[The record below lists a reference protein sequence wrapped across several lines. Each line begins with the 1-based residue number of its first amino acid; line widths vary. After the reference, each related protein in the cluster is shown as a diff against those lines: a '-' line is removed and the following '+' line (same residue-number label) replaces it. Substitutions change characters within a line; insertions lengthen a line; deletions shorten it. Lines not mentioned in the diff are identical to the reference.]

1 MGQYCELMDGLIES
15 PYAISLVGFKPE
27 LVVKPM
33 ISQIRSI
40 KTLVL
45 FYTQHPRSTTAMN
58 SISTTLNDIGIKVV
72 RNQIKD
78 VFNFFEIF
86 MSAEYFCT
94 KYGEPVWVNTTAGPG
109 LGASALTMFA
119 SVHGVDLVSYD
130 EGKDETRLVHLSELN
145 DLLQCGTEFKRL
157 LVVLKKQDNCS
168 MEHICLKLGI
178 SKSTASRQ
186 IKILRGLNLINV
198 SGSGRGRSPFIISLS
213 AWGKQYCKLSN
224 LDDIISS

>member
-1 MGQYCELMDGLIES
+1 MMQYNELMDERVET

-27 LVVKPM
+27 LVIKPL
-33 ISQIRSI
+33 ISQIRST
-40 KTLVL
+40 KPLVL
-45 FYTQHPRSTTAMN
+45 FYSEHPGSMAAMS
-58 SISTTLNDIGIKVV
+58 SISTTLHDIGTKVV

-86 MSAEYFCT
+86 MSAEYICS

-119 SVHGVDLVSYD
+119 SVHGIDLVSYD

-145 DLLQCGTEFKRL
+145 ELLQCSVKFKRL
-157 LVVLKKQDNCS
+157 LEELKNHESCS
-168 MEHICLKLGI
+168 MEQICSNLCI

-186 IKILRGLNLINV
+186 LKTLHKLNLISI
-198 SGSGRGRSPFIISLS
+198 SGSGRGRSPFKISLT
-213 AWGKQYCKLSN
+213 AWGRQFCQYAGC
-224 LDDIISS
+224 D